1 MEIDQTPMFQEASE
15 IMASGR
21 TTANYGWR
29 ARLKCGD
36 EELTPLF
43 VQAVNSGRN
52 YLQDLSEVATTTL
65 LFGLGDFARVI
76 YPNRT
81 RLELVLVRVPFEEK
95 GSAVEVE
102 DDLLTQTYSCFL
114 LGSAASP
121 VVAQGSEAND
131 REALNNTQIVD
142 VHLQLLTKP
151 VELLRTVVVGGS
163 HRTTKVEDVVKT
175 LITNG
180 MRSIGKDDAKAM
192 AGIDMVPADNK
203 DVKGHVVITQGTQL
217 VDVPDLIQKRYGVYS
232 SGLGSFIQNKNWYIF
247 PTFNTGLYSTRKR
260 TATALVLPKRKFNGI
275 ERTFT
280 NTVDTLSIL
289 VTGETM
295 FKDDAGTNFANGGN
309 GVRFADATRLFEETV
324 PGGTHNASFRRGN
337 ANSEFR
343 IAEGPNGINLAA
355 LSGNR
360 ITSNPFAEMSR
371 LAASNGGIVRLTWQ
385 HCDIELLFPGMPFKV
400 IYSDSNEIKTVYG
413 VLHSVKY
420 VSHRV
425 SGFGSDRF
433 LNQAVLDVFVNEQ
446 VTQIEG

>member
-1 MEIDQTPMFQEASE
+1 MEIDQTPMYQEASE
-15 IMASGR
+15 IMASGK

-29 ARLKCGD
+29 VRLKCGE
-36 EELTPLF
+36 EELVPLF

-52 YLQDLSEVATTTL
+52 YLQDLSEVTTATL
-65 LFGLGDFARVI
+65 LFGLGDYARVI

-81 RLELVLVRVPFEEK
+81 RLEMVLVRVPFEEK
-95 GSAVEVE
+95 GSSLDVE
-102 DDLLTQTYSCFL
+102 DNLLSRTYSCFL
-114 LGSAASP
+114 LGSASSP
-121 VVAQGSEAND
+121 VVAQGTEAND
-131 REALNNTQIVD
+131 RDSLNVTQIVD
-142 VHLQLLTKP
+142 VHLQLLTKQ
-151 VELLRTVVVGGS
+151 VERLRTIVVGGP
-163 HRTTKVEDVVKT
+163 HRTTKVEEVIKT

-180 MRSIGKDDAKAM
+180 MRSIGKQDSNAM

-203 DVKGHVVITQGTQL
+203 DVKGHVVVTQGTQL

-232 SGLGSFIQNKNWYIF
+232 SGLGSFIQDKHWYIY
-247 PTFNTGLYSTRKR
+247 PTYNTSIYSTRKR

-280 NTVDTLSIL
+280 DSVDSLTIL

-309 GVRFADATRLFEETV
+309 GVRFADAGRLFEDAV
-324 PGGTHNASFRRGN
+324 AGGTHNSSFKRGS
-337 ANSEFR
+337 ANSEFS
-343 IAEGPNGINLAA
+343 IAQGPNGVNLAA

-360 ITSNPFAEMSR
+360 ITANPFAEMSR
-371 LAASNGGIVRLTWQ
+371 LAASNGGIIRLTWQ
-385 HCDIELLFPGMPFKV
+385 HCDIELLIPGMPFKV
-400 IYSDSNEIKTVYG
+400 VYSDSSEVKVVYG

-433 LNQAVLDVFVNEQ
+433 MNQAVLDIFVNEQ
-446 VTQIEG
+446 ITQIEG